1 MTGEKI
7 LNLIEPNIEDLARS
21 LFNEKILSLAAAH
34 PELHLTFKSDRQQA
48 SYYQPAHRPV
58 LTRADMEQGG
68 RGGELG
74 ELAAL
79 WAGTPLETLLPGL
92 QTLAEA
98 IAGERDEWTND
109 PDAPSTLVYQMY

>member
-1 MTGEKI
+1 MTGEKN
-7 LNLIEPNIEDLARS
+7 LNSIEPKSADLARS
-21 LFNEKILSLAAAH
+21 LFHEEVVPLSATH
-34 PELHLTFKSDRQQA
+34 PELHLTFDPDRERA

-58 LTRADMEQGG
+58 LTRADMEQGE

-74 ELAAL
+74 ELAVL

-98 IAGERDEWTND
+98 IAGEREKSTYD
-109 PDAPSTLVYQMY
+109 PDAPSTLIYQMY

>member
-1 MTGEKI
+1 MAGEKN
-7 LNLIEPNIEDLARS
+7 LNSIEPKSTDLARS
-21 LFNEKILSLAAAH
+21 LFYEDVTPLSVIHAK
-34 PELHLTFKSDRQQA
+34 LHLNFKPDRERT

-79 WAGTPLETLLPGL
+79 WTGTPLATLLPGM

-98 IAGERDEWTND
+98 IAGERDGSTSD
-109 PDAPSTLVYQMY
+109 SDAPSTLVYQMY